1 MTQPGLMAWRS
12 IKTRDQTIMTTLSL
26 EAVSTVRSSAYRK
39 TAWRLMPFLML
50 CYLCAYLDRVN
61 VGFAKLQMMN
71 DLALSET
78 VYGLGAGVFF
88 IGYFLSEVPSNIILH
103 KVGARVWIA
112 RIMITWG
119 IVSALFAF
127 VETAWQFYAL
137 RFLLGIAEAG
147 LAPGLLLY
155 LTYWFPSYRRAR
167 MTVLWFIA
175 IPLSGMVGGPLSG
188 WIMNHFAGVHG
199 WAGWQW
205 MFVLE
210 AVPTVVVGLLVLS
223 YLKDGV
229 HQATWLN
236 DEEKALITREQAED
250 DQQKVTHASIGEFI
264 RDRRL
269 WLLAAIYFCVVMG
282 QYAITFWLPPLV
294 RNAGVSDPLHI
305 GFLTSLP
312 YLCAIAAMLLVG
324 RSGDKHR
331 ERRWHLIVPMIA
343 GAIGLS
349 LAAMMGGNP
358 TLSILSLCLAASGIL
373 SATSLFWMLPTTLL
387 GGVSAAA
394 GIAAVNSLA
403 NLAGFCSP
411 YLIGWITTLT
421 GSSAIGMYLIT
432 GVLFLGASLVLRI
445 PAALVNR

>member
-1 MTQPGLMAWRS
+1 
-12 IKTRDQTIMTTLSL
+12 MTTLSL
-26 EAVSTVRSSAYRK
+26 EAVSTVRANAYRK

-71 DLALSET
+71 DLALSEA
-78 VYGLGAGVFF
+78 VYGLGAGMFF
-88 IGYFLSEVPSNIILH
+88 IGYFLCEVPSNIILH

-188 WIMNHFAGVHG
+188 WIMTHFAGVQG

-210 AVPTVVVGLLVLS
+210 AVPTVVVGLFVLS

-236 DEEKALITREQAED
+236 DEEKALVTRELAED
-250 DQQKVTHASIGEFI
+250 NLQKVTHASVGEFI

-282 QYAITFWLPPLV
+282 QYAITFWLPTLV
-294 RNAGVSDPLHI
+294 RNAGVADPMKI
-305 GFLTSLP
+305 GMLTSLP

-324 RSGDKHR
+324 RSGDKHQ
-331 ERRWHLIVPMIA
+331 ERRWHLIVPMIV
-343 GAIGLS
+343 GALGLT
-349 LAAMMGGNP
+349 LAALLGGNLL
-358 TLSILSLCLAASGIL
+358 LSILSLCLAASGVL
-373 SATSLFWMLPTTLL
+373 SASSMFWMLPTTLL

-394 GIAAVNSLA
+394 GIAAVNSFA

-411 YLIGWITTLT
+411 YLIGWITTQT

-432 GVLFLGASLVLRI
+432 GVLVGGAVLVLRI